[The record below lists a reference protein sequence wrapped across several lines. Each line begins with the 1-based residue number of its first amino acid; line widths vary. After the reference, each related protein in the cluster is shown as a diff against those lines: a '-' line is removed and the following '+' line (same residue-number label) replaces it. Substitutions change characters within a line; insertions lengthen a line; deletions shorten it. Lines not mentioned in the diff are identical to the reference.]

1 MAGYSLSDLKPGLRI
16 MLDGAPHEVVE
27 AEFCKPGK
35 GQAFTRMK
43 VRNLLSGRVKDK
55 TVKSGDSLEAAEVR
69 EINLQYLYADGD
81 GAVFMAPDTYEQYQI
96 PGEVMGDAVS
106 WVRAQDMCAVLFYEE
121 QPVRLNPPQFV
132 ELRVAQTDPGVRGD
146 TVSGATKPA
155 TLETGAVV
163 RVPLFVE
170 EDEIIRVDTREGE
183 YVSRVR

>member
-1 MAGYSLSDLKPGLRI
+1 MAGYSLNDLKPGLKI
-16 MLDGAPHEVVE
+16 MLDGAPHEVVD

-55 TVKSGDSLEAAEVR
+55 TVKSGTSMDAADVR
-69 EINLQYLYADGD
+69 EFNLQYLYADGD
-81 GAVFMAPDTYEQYQI
+81 GAVFMAPDTYEQHQI
-96 PGEVMGDAVS
+96 SSQVMGDAAS
-106 WVRAQDMCAVLFYEE
+106 WIRAQDLCSVLFYEG

-132 ELRVAQTDPGVRGD
+132 ELSVAKTEPGVRGD
-146 TVSGATKPA
+146 TVTGATKPA

-170 EDEIIRVDTREGE
+170 EGEVIRVDTREGA
-183 YVSRVR
+183 YVARVR